1 MGWYNVERFL
11 LTSKHYI
18 NMKTLIFL
26 LFPFFA
32 FGQVVDSTDVT
43 IDTSTAVV
51 MANKIEVSKVGGDFF
66 VKQYNGD
73 DSFTQVTIKTKGE
86 AVKALTQML
95 KQLKS
100 DEALLLKQLAIIKR
114 RKAEV
119 AAARNL
125 YK

>member
-1 MGWYNVERFL
+1 MR
-11 LTSKHYI
+11 I
-18 NMKTLIFL
+18 LIL
-26 LFPFFA
+26 ALCLFA
-32 FGQVVDSTDVT
+32 FNLNAQVDSTDVA

-51 MANKIEVSKVGGDFF
+51 MTNKIEVAKVAGDFLI
-66 VKQYNGD
+66 KQYNGAE
-73 DSFTQVTIKTKGE
+73 SFTQVTIKTKKE
-86 AVKALTQML
+86 AVQALTQML

-119 AAARNL
+119 ATARNL

>member
-1 MGWYNVERFL
+1 
-11 LTSKHYI
+11 
-18 NMKTLIFL
+18 MKTLLFIL
-26 LFPFFA
+26 LPFFA
-32 FGQVVDSTDVT
+32 FGQVQDSTDVA
-43 IDTSTAVV
+43 IDTSSAVV
-51 MANKIEVSKVGGDFF
+51 MTNKIEVAKVAGYFLI
-66 VKQYNGD
+66 KQYNGD
-73 DSFTQVTIKTKGE
+73 DSFTQVTIKTKKE
-86 AVKALTQML
+86 AVQALTQML